1 MSVDRGRALLLVAVL
16 GLVAVAPARAL
27 DLKRADV
34 KAFINEVSA
43 RDHLKRAWVAKIL
56 RAAELRAPVVESM
69 ARPAERVRPWFE
81 YRAIFITDRRIR
93 DGREFYAAHRTEL
106 EAAAHKTGVPGEIIT
121 AILGVET
128 SYGRI
133 MGSYRVLDSLAT
145 LAFGFPARAPF
156 FRSELEQF
164 LLLTREAK
172 LDPLTVM
179 GSYGGAMGA
188 AQFMPSNYRT
198 IAVDGDGDGRVDLYN
213 SWPDIIASVANYF
226 SVHGWRAGEP
236 IVSVADLWDPDIKG
250 LPAGRIDLDETLGHL
265 RAMGLLFDTMLA
277 DDTPAV
283 FLALRDA
290 DGPTYRVGFHN
301 FWVITRYN
309 HSSMYA
315 LAVSELATAIAAA
328 EPPAAAPPPAA
339 AASAAAASAPGAVA
353 APDGPR

>member
-1 MSVDRGRALLLVAVL
+1 VSVSRGRALILTAAL
-16 GLVAVAPARAL
+16 GLSAAAPSHAL
-27 DLKRADV
+27 DIKRPDV

-56 RAAELRAPVVESM
+56 RAAELRPPVVESM
-69 ARPAERVRPWFE
+69 TRPAERVRAWFE

-93 DGREFYAAHRTEL
+93 DGREFYAAHRKEL
-106 EAAAHKTGVPGEIIT
+106 DAAAQKTGVPGEIIT

-145 LAFGFPARAPF
+145 LAFGFPARASF

-172 LDPLTVM
+172 LDPLSVL

-188 AQFMPSNYRT
+188 AQFMPSNYRAL
-198 IAVDGDGDGRVDLYN
+198 AVDGDGDGRVDLYN

-226 SVHGWRAGEP
+226 SVKGWRAGEP
-236 IVSVADLWDPDIKG
+236 IVAVAELWYPDIKG
-250 LPAGRIDLDETLGHL
+250 LPAGHIELDETLGHL

-283 FLALRDA
+283 FLALRDG

-328 EPPAAAPPPAA
+328 EPPATAPAPAPASAPAA
-339 AASAAAASAPGAVA
+339 APAA